1 MSGLRGS
8 SRRNR
13 SFASLKMTGSVAG
26 GQRREI
32 LRSAQDDNGKAQDD
46 RRGRPKMTMVVTDGV
61 DKMRQAKPL
70 QESF

>member
-26 GQRREI
+26 GQRLEI
-32 LRSAQDDNGKAQDD
+32 LHFARDDKGKAQDD
-46 RRGRPKMTMVVTDGV
+46 WRGRPKMTMVVTGGV

-70 QESF
+70 QKSF